1 MLDNRDQ
8 TVRNDSDMN
17 LDTDSI
23 LVKAIELLDVEM
35 LFDSLEEKFHSP
47 SIFVKESDLICRNR
61 QIVGIEDECPLILFV
76 IEHHSAKHLRILF
89 CCFINSK
96 SNSLVTHY
104 SCGWVGAV

>member
-35 LFDSLEEKFHSP
+35 LFDPLEE
-47 SIFVKESDLICRNR
+47 
-61 QIVGIEDECPLILFV
+61 
-76 IEHHSAKHLRILF
+76 
-89 CCFINSK
+89 
-96 SNSLVTHY
+96 
-104 SCGWVGAV
+104 